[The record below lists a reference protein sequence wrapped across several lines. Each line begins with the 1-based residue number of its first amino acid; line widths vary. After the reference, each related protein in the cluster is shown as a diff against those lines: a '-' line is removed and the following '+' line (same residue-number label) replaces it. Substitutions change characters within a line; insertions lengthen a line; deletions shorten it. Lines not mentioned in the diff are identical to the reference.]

1 MKALLKKF
9 VSDDQGLE
17 TLEYAIMLGLI
28 VGGSIAVIIALGV
41 WVAGQFT
48 QVQGELGA

>member
-1 MKALLKKF
+1 MKALLKRF

-28 VGGSIAVIIALGV
+28 VGGSIAIIIALGT
-41 WVAGQFT
+41 WVYNQFSS
-48 QVQGELGA
+48 VQGELGA